1 MAPGEHEL
9 LVHITASSTALDDK
23 RYVAMARSV
32 LEFRPAIITRV
43 SECEPLPAPILYSH
57 VNIQESDGSAMIRDS
72 SPLAATFRPDPGRS
86 GRAVSP
92 AIFGRKRK
100 QLPTKGTDSECM
112 DRVVSGNQ
120 KQHNRDASCSSK
132 HHEVARSG
140 WVVSATGD
148 AESTQSVSPSHK
160 PSQGGPRKQ
169 GDEPHKS
176 PDPSVVDLTT
186 PERRASC
193 SHPTPTSSPV
203 QEDPFQSPPTP
214 VTTSTE
220 IPTACYSRATEV
232 EDPTHHPLVST
243 ITPIPPFGNRVRQRP
258 DEVRPLPEFLPQ
270 RSKSSFTTHIT
281 DDLDKFTPQMHHFR
295 PACVARDVKVLERGY
310 WQFWVRLVE
319 KLPKPT
325 LKLLGSTARRK
336 HNVADNKP
344 PKHALW
350 TTDEFVKAWENVA
363 RTIELGKVG
372 WGTWIAK
379 DSADDSLWRIRV
391 FTWGE
396 TLAHI
401 WFMLF
406 WQSNKLTGMVTM
418 HWIATDG
425 QAVVQMTPGTNLRGC
440 WERKGAD
447 GAHGV
452 WGFTRS

>member
-1 MAPGEHEL
+1 MADYVYASTVGRGHGRAQSETLSMCNPNLAPDKTSVGGNLSTDLSL
-9 LVHITASSTALDDK
+9 L
-23 RYVAMARSV
+23 
-32 LEFRPAIITRV
+32 
-43 SECEPLPAPILYSH
+43 
-57 VNIQESDGSAMIRDS
+57 S
-72 SPLAATFRPDPGRS
+72 SPFRLDRS
-86 GRAVSP
+86 QRGRAVFL
-92 AIFGRKRK
+92 ANVGKKRK
-100 QLPTKGTDSECM
+100 QVRMERADSECM
-112 DRVVSGNQ
+112 DRVPPGSRKKHDV
-120 KQHNRDASCSSK
+120 SCSAKS
-132 HHEVARSG
+132 HENARAG
-140 WVVSATGD
+140 CVVLATGD
-148 AESTQSVSPSHK
+148 AESTQSVSPLHMLIH
-160 PSQGGPRKQ
+160 GGPSKQ
-169 GDEPHKS
+169 GIESHQS
-176 PDPSVVDLTT
+176 PVPSVVDLTT

-193 SHPTPTSSPV
+193 SYPTPTSSPV
-203 QEDPFQSPPTP
+203 HDDPFQSQPTP
-214 VTTSTE
+214 VATRTE
-220 IPTACYSRATEV
+220 IPSSCYSKASQV
-232 EDPTHHPLVST
+232 EAPVQRPLVST
-243 ITPIPPFGNRVRQRP
+243 IARARPYANRVRQRP

-270 RSKSSFTTHIT
+270 RSQSSFTTHIT

-319 KLPKPT
+319 TLPKPT

-336 HNVADNKP
+336 HDVADNNP

-350 TTDEFVKAWENVA
+350 TADEFVKAWENVA

-406 WQSNKLTGMVTM
+406 WQSDKLTGMVSM
-418 HWIATDG
+418 HWIAADG
-425 QAVVQMTPGTNLRGC
+425 QVVVQMTPGTNLSGC